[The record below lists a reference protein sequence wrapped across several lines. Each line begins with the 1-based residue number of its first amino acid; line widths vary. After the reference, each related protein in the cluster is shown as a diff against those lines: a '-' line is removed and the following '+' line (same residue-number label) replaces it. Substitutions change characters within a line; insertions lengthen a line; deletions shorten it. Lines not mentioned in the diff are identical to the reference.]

1 VSEKCV
7 EELYRNFILDKNIIS
22 EPELD
27 ALVSAAKREPENLR
41 IAAATFAGSRKAL
54 AEFGLSDMI
63 ERLASKPPSKSKEN

>member
-41 IAAATFAGSRKAL
+41 IAAETFAGSRKAL